1 MEIYLLLTGIAT
13 DFMYGL
19 IFLVHPSTG
28 CTHEI
33 AEDIPLGQ
41 GWEKRITREGK
52 DKQMTKWRNFIHIII
67 VVLHA

>member
-41 GWEKRITREGK
+41 GWEKLITREGQ
-52 DKQMTKWRNFIHIII
+52 DKQMTK
-67 VVLHA
+67 